1 MPCRG
6 TAKGGLFSFRGKR
19 IAPPYTPQE
28 KGTRGLPPR
37 PRTLA
42 VSILKSCS
50 ACGIGCGVHGFAM
63 NPCISLLLS
72 TAPYYREARVTI
84 AWRQTACRMR
94 HCCARRIVETGSR
107 RELLRTSTR
116 WAERQRMI
124 GAEANRIA
132 VPTRLCRAQ
141 ASPFRR
147 HRSHS
152 SPRLPIN
159 PFLLGVQGGYSL
171 SEEREY
177 PPFFAP
183 RTVRGTPLP
192 FRAKRKN
199 KTYLAAGSI
208 FRSYSPSSTA
218 RRSLTL
224 PSSASSI
231 VWISASR
238 SRLSVPPRGR

>member
-1 MPCRG
+1 MFPAYSQGGRFSLHRAGERQRG
-6 TAKGGLFSFRGKR
+6 AILFPRKENS
-19 IAPPYTPQE
+19 PPYTPQE

-72 TAPYYREARVTI
+72 TAPYYREARVTVVG
-84 AWRQTACRMR
+84 RQTAYRMR
-94 HCCARRIVETGSR
+94 HCCARRIDKTGGR
-107 RELLRTSTR
+107 RKLLRTSTR

-177 PPFFAP
+177 PPFSHPARYGIPLYPLGQNAKIKPTLRQVLFLGL
-183 RTVRGTPLP
+183 TVPVRRRGE
-192 FRAKRKN
+192 
-199 KTYLAAGSI
+199 
-208 FRSYSPSSTA
+208 
-218 RRSLTL
+218 
-224 PSSASSI
+224 
-231 VWISASR
+231 V
-238 SRLSVPPRGR
+238 

>member
-1 MPCRG
+1 MLYCSLRTRRGGVFPCTVQG
-6 TAKGGLFSFRGKR
+6 NGKGGLFSFLGKR

-42 VSILKSCS
+42 GSILKSCS
-50 ACGIGCGVHGFAM
+50 ACGIGCGAHGFAM

-72 TAPYYREARVTI
+72 TAPYYREARVTVVG
-84 AWRQTACRMR
+84 RQTAYRMR
-94 HCCARRIVETGSR
+94 HCCARRIDKTGGR
-107 RELLRTSTR
+107 RKLLRTSTR
-116 WAERQRMI
+116 WAERQRI
-124 GAEANRIA
+124 VGAEANRIA

-171 SEEREY
+171 SSERE
-177 PPFFAP
+177 
-183 RTVRGTPLP
+183 
-192 FRAKRKN
+192 
-199 KTYLAAGSI
+199 
-208 FRSYSPSSTA
+208 
-218 RRSLTL
+218 
-224 PSSASSI
+224 
-231 VWISASR
+231 
-238 SRLSVPPRGR
+238 